1 MPMRSA
7 PSQHV
12 VAVCTDCERVT
23 HHVRTV
29 AYRKTATGQTK
40 SRHLL
45 VCLECKRTTKRKVA

>member
-12 VAVCTDCERVT
+12 NAVCNSCEDVT
-23 HHVRTV
+23 HHIRTV

-40 SRHLL
+40 LRHLL